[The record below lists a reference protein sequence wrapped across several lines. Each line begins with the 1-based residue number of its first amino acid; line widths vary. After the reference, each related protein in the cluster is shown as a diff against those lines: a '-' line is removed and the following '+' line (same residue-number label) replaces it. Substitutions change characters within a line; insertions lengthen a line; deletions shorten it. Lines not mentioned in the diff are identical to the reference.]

1 MGKKG
6 DIIVGLDIGTTKIC
20 AIVGEVT
27 GEGQIDIIGIGSH
40 PSKGLRRG
48 AVVNIEATVDSIR
61 QAVDEA
67 ELMAGCEI
75 TTVYTGIANGHIKG
89 FNSTGIVAV
98 KDKEVRRADVDR
110 VIDAAKAVAIPI
122 DREVIHV
129 LPQEFIIDDQG
140 GIKEPLGM
148 SGVRLEAKVH
158 IVTGAC
164 SSAQN
169 IVKCANRTGLNVAD
183 IVLQPLASSEAVL
196 SEDERELGVC
206 LVDIGGGTT
215 DIAIFSGGSIVHT
228 AVIALGGNNLTSD
241 IAIGLRTPA
250 HEAERIKQKYGCA
263 LASMV
268 NKDETIEVP
277 SVGGRQPR
285 VLGRQILCEIL
296 EPRVE
301 EIFQLVQREIQKCG
315 YEDLLASGIV
325 VTGGSTLLSGMP
337 ELAEEV
343 LALPVRK
350 GMPRG
355 IGGLVDVVKSP
366 MFATGVGLVVYGAR
380 HQDRR
385 LFRIREENVYRKV
398 KDRMKEWLQ
407 EIF

>member
-1 MGKKG
+1 
-6 DIIVGLDIGTTKIC
+6 V
-20 AIVGEVT
+20 
-27 GEGQIDIIGIGSH
+27 
-40 PSKGLRRG
+40 
-48 AVVNIEATVDSIR
+48 
-61 QAVDEA
+61 
-67 ELMAGCEI
+67 
-75 TTVYTGIANGHIKG
+75 
-89 FNSTGIVAV
+89 
-98 KDKEVRRADVDR
+98 R
-110 VIDAAKAVAIPI
+110 VIDAAKAVAIPL

-129 LPQEFIIDDQG
+129 LPQEFIIDEQG

-158 IVTGAC
+158 IVTGAV

-169 IVKCANRTGLNVAD
+169 IVKCANRTGLNVSD

-196 SEDERELGVC
+196 SEDEKELGVC

-263 LASMV
+263 LVSMV
-268 NKDETIEVP
+268 DKEDTIEVP

-285 VLGRQILCEIL
+285 VLGRPILCEIL

-301 EIFQLVQREIQKCG
+301 EIFQLVQREIQRCG
-315 YEDLLASGIV
+315 YEELLASGV
-325 VTGGSTLLSGMP
+325 VITGGSTLLAGMP

-343 LALPVRK
+343 LGLPVRR

-366 MFATGVGLVVYGAR
+366 MYATGVGLVVYGAK

-385 LFRIREENVYRKV
+385 MFRIREDNVYKKV
-398 KDRMKEWLQ
+398 KGRMREWLE